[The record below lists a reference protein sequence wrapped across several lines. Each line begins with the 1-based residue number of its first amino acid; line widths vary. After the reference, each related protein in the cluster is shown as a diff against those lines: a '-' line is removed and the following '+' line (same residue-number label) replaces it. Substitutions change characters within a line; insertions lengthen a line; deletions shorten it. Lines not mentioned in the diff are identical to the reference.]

1 MIARIIIDLFLLL
14 GCFFAFAG
22 VVGLIRMPD
31 SFTRMQSST
40 NIATLGVLWTVLGV
54 AIYAFMNNNIAFGIK
69 VILIGVFVVITSAI
83 SGHAILRGAYKYGI
97 RPDNLVVDE
106 YRRDNPDE

>member
-1 MIARIIIDLFLLL
+1 MIVRIIIDLFLIF

-22 VVGLIRMPD
+22 AIGLLRMPD

-40 NIATLGVLWTVLGV
+40 NIATFGVLWTVLGIAV
-54 AIYAFMNNNIAFGIK
+54 YAFANNNFVFGVK
-69 VILIGVFVVITSAI
+69 TLMIGVFIILTSAI
-83 SGHAILRGAYKYGI
+83 GGHAILKGGYKHGI

-106 YRRDNPDE
+106 YRRDNPNE